1 MVSNEHPAL
10 LFIPHCFEGGD
21 SSTLEF
27 NVCHFM
33 AITGVDRLTWARS
46 GGSEDR
52 LNPHPWTLKLFLL
65 GRQMVLFSLS
75 KLCINKW
82 PSGLVPSECLLRLTV
97 VFHQDEPSPVPY
109 APANI
114 LIQFKGHVLFKLT
127 EPSKVL
133 TRAPL
138 SLTPYRRKGI
148 KKTITLRKLDHVNWL
163 ERKKKCLRGEG
174 TCVSWWAD
182 HPERRC
188 HPEPQRAPP
197 TEGGRTM

>member
-1 MVSNEHPAL
+1 
-10 LFIPHCFEGGD
+10 
-21 SSTLEF
+21 
-27 NVCHFM
+27 
-33 AITGVDRLTWARS
+33 
-46 GGSEDR
+46 
-52 LNPHPWTLKLFLL
+52 
-65 GRQMVLFSLS
+65 MVLFSLS

-163 ERKKKCLRGEG
+163 ERKKKCIRGEG
-174 TCVSWWAD
+174 ALWAGEQIIPKGDVTQRLREPPPWGWED
-182 HPERRC
+182 HGRVNEDIITFPEK
-188 HPEPQRAPP
+188 HLPPDPQCTPLN
-197 TEGGRTM
+197 

>member
-1 MVSNEHPAL
+1 
-10 LFIPHCFEGGD
+10 
-21 SSTLEF
+21 
-27 NVCHFM
+27 M
-33 AITGVDRLTWARS
+33 A
-46 GGSEDR
+46 
-52 LNPHPWTLKLFLL
+52 
-65 GRQMVLFSLS
+65 LFSLS

-82 PSGLVPSECLLRLTV
+82 PSGLVPSERLLRLSV

-138 SLTPYRRKGI
+138 SLTPYRRKRI

-163 ERKKKCLRGEG
+163 EKKCICGEG
-174 TCVSWWAD
+174 ARVSWWAD

-188 HPEPQRAPP
+188 HPERQRAST
-197 TEGGRTM
+197 TEGWEDCVRVNEDIITFPQEASFPPDPQWMPFN

>member
-1 MVSNEHPAL
+1 
-10 LFIPHCFEGGD
+10 
-21 SSTLEF
+21 
-27 NVCHFM
+27 M
-33 AITGVDRLTWARS
+33 A
-46 GGSEDR
+46 
-52 LNPHPWTLKLFLL
+52 
-65 GRQMVLFSLS
+65 LFSLS

-82 PSGLVPSECLLRLTV
+82 PSGLVPSERLLRLSV

-138 SLTPYRRKGI
+138 SLTPYRRKRI

-163 ERKKKCLRGEG
+163 EKKMHLWRGG
-174 TCVSWWAD
+174 TCELVSRSPRKEMSPREAESLHHRGVGGLCKSQWRYNYL
-182 HPERRC
+182 PTRSLF
-188 HPEPQRAPP
+188 PP
-197 TEGGRTM
+197 RSPMNAI

>member
-1 MVSNEHPAL
+1 MYKQMTFRAGSLWAPA
-10 LFIPHCFEGGD
+10 PCG
-21 SSTLEF
+21 
-27 NVCHFM
+27 
-33 AITGVDRLTWARS
+33 
-46 GGSEDR
+46 
-52 LNPHPWTLKLFLL
+52 
-65 GRQMVLFSLS
+65 
-75 KLCINKW
+75 
-82 PSGLVPSECLLRLTV
+82 

-163 ERKKKCLRGEG
+163 EKKYIRGG
-174 TCVSWWAD
+174 GGGGVWASEQIIPKGD
-182 HPERRC
+182 VTREAESPHHQGVGGLCKGQWRYNYL
-188 HPEPQRAPP
+188 P
-197 TEGGRTM
+197 TRSLSSPRSPMNAI

>member
-1 MVSNEHPAL
+1 
-10 LFIPHCFEGGD
+10 
-21 SSTLEF
+21 
-27 NVCHFM
+27 
-33 AITGVDRLTWARS
+33 
-46 GGSEDR
+46 
-52 LNPHPWTLKLFLL
+52 
-65 GRQMVLFSLS
+65 MVLFSVS

-163 ERKKKCLRGEG
+163 ERKKNASVERGHCELASRSSRKEMSPRDSESPHRG
-174 TCVSWWAD
+174 GWED
-182 HPERRC
+182 HGRVNEDIITFPEK
-188 HPEPQRAPP
+188 HLPPDPQCTPLN
-197 TEGGRTM
+197 

>member
-1 MVSNEHPAL
+1 
-10 LFIPHCFEGGD
+10 
-21 SSTLEF
+21 
-27 NVCHFM
+27 
-33 AITGVDRLTWARS
+33 
-46 GGSEDR
+46 
-52 LNPHPWTLKLFLL
+52 
-65 GRQMVLFSLS
+65 MVLFSLS

-163 ERKKKCLRGEG
+163 ERKKNASVERGHVWAGERITPKGDVTQSLR
-174 TCVSWWAD
+174 
-182 HPERRC
+182 
-188 HPEPQRAPP
+188 EPPP
-197 TEGGRTM
+197 WRVGGPCKSQWRYNYLPRDASSPSSPMCAT

>member
-1 MVSNEHPAL
+1 
-10 LFIPHCFEGGD
+10 
-21 SSTLEF
+21 
-27 NVCHFM
+27 
-33 AITGVDRLTWARS
+33 
-46 GGSEDR
+46 
-52 LNPHPWTLKLFLL
+52 
-65 GRQMVLFSLS
+65 MVLFSLS

-82 PSGLVPSECLLRLTV
+82 PSRLVPSECLLRLTV

-133 TRAPL
+133 TRVPL

-163 ERKKKCLRGEG
+163 ERKKMHLWRGG
-174 TCVSWWAD
+174 TCELVSRSTRKEMSPRDSESPHRRGLGD
-182 HPERRC
+182 HVRVNEDIITFPEK
-188 HPEPQRAPP
+188 HLPPVPQCMPLN
-197 TEGGRTM
+197 